1 MTRIRKSILFAMLAM
16 ISLLLGAC
24 TNSRTEQ
31 QQPEPTQ
38 AQAGLLQVIFID
50 VGKGDAA
57 LIGLPGEHW
66 VMIDTGPKEGFPE
79 IGRTLLKQGVTHLD
93 AVFISHGHKDHIG
106 GLESVLKMENT
117 DGIYTIPDCLDNKEI
132 LNAQKDFGAAVNT
145 LATGQSVQIGGAVF
159 TCLGPVSDYAEEN
172 DDSMVLMLDY
182 NNTRVL
188 FTADQLATAE
198 SGLLKSGKDLKADVL
213 KVAYHGGAESTS
225 AEFISAVSPRFAVI
239 PTDESRPA
247 AQKTLD
253 VLNRA
258 GAGAYVTGDTGT
270 LVFDGQSITKIM
282 APEDKMP
289 KVSVS
294 DKDVTA
300 EFVTITNHTT
310 QTVDLTG
317 WCLYSS
323 KGSDTYFFPSG
334 TKLPPSGSLN
344 VYSGKAAQ
352 GNKDGLV
359 WTTENIWSNKKNDTC
374 QLIDIYGRLAGSR

>member
-1 MTRIRKSILFAMLAM
+1 MAKRKVSVLYVIVAAF
-16 ISLLLGAC
+16 SLLLGAC
-24 TNSRTEQ
+24 TNTRTDEQ
-31 QQPEPTQ
+31 PPEPTQ

-57 LIGLPGEHW
+57 LIGLPDEHW

-93 AVFISHGHKDHIG
+93 AIFISHGHKDHIG
-106 GLESVLKMENT
+106 GLESILEMAET
-117 DGIYTIPDCLDNKEI
+117 DGIYTIPDCLDDKEI

-172 DDSMVLMLDY
+172 DDSMVLMLEY

-188 FTADQLATAE
+188 FTADQLAAAE
-198 SGLLKSGKDLKADVL
+198 SGLLKSDKDLKADVL

-225 AEFISAVSPRFAVI
+225 AEFVKAVSPRFAVI

-253 VLNRA
+253 MLSNA
-258 GAGAYVTGDTGT
+258 GAGSYVTGDTGT
-270 LVFDGQSITKIM
+270 LIFDGQSITKIPVPGDKL
-282 APEDKMP
+282 PE
-289 KVSVS
+289 VSVS

-300 EFVTITNHTT
+300 EFVTITNHTA
-310 QTVDLTG
+310 QTIDLTG

-334 TKLPPSGSLN
+334 AELPPSGSLSI
-344 VYSGKAAQ
+344 YSGKAAQ

-359 WTTENIWSNKKNDTC
+359 WTTENIWSNKKDDSC
-374 QLIDIYGRLAGSR
+374 QLYDSYGRLIGSR